1 MQLLSYAAKTSRGLL
16 FAFGITA
23 PLIRGFFLAV
33 LAVCFL
39 AACERA
45 PTLPKLS
52 SHDVIVAFGDSLT
65 HGTGASDD
73 TAYPAVL
80 ASLTGRTVINAGVPG
95 DTTSSGLQRL
105 PEVLAEHKPRLVLLC
120 LGGNDMLKRQP
131 AASTENNLRLLV
143 QTIRASG
150 AEVVLIG
157 VPEPK
162 LFGGAPDFYTRI
174 AEDMKLPL
182 ERDAFND
189 VLKDNRLKSDP
200 IHANAAGY
208 RQVAERLNAFLRE
221 AGAL

>member
-1 MQLLSYAAKTSRGLL
+1 MAHAHRFFVALL
-16 FAFGITA
+16 
-23 PLIRGFFLAV
+23 V
-33 LAVCFL
+33 LFL
-39 AACERA
+39 AACDRA

-95 DTTSSGLQRL
+95 DTTASGLQRL
-105 PEVLAEHKPRLVLLC
+105 PGVLADYKPRLVLLC
-120 LGGNDMLKRQP
+120 LGGNDMLRKQP
-131 AASTENNLRLLV
+131 ESTTVNNLRLLV

-157 VPEPK
+157 VPEPR
-162 LFGGAPDFYTRI
+162 LFGGAPDYYARV
-174 AEDMKLPL
+174 AEEMQLPL
-182 ERDAFND
+182 EDEVFNE

-208 RQVAERLNAFLRE
+208 RVVAERLDEFMRE

>member
-1 MQLLSYAAKTSRGLL
+1 MQLIQRSLFTL
-16 FAFGITA
+16 FA
-23 PLIRGFFLAV
+23 LFL
-33 LAVCFL
+33 L

-52 SHDVIVAFGDSLT
+52 PHDVIVAFGDSLT

-120 LGGNDMLKRQP
+120 LGGNDMLRKQP
-131 AASTENNLRLLV
+131 EASTENNLRLLV

-150 AEVVLIG
+150 ANVVLIG

-174 AEDMKLPL
+174 ADEMKLPL
-182 ERDAFND
+182 EREIFNE

-208 RQVAERLNAFLRE
+208 RQVAERLAAFLKE
-221 AGAL
+221 TGAL